1 MKIIKRKIESAI
13 IIINKFITTKR
24 LHLINI
30 LNENIIIGSNCYFE
44 NNILLKATD
53 NGKIKIGNNVT
64 ISQGVQIIARGGMV
78 KIEENVH
85 IGVGVIIVAL
95 EEISIG
101 AGTLIAEYVVIRDQD
116 HIVNSKNLISS
127 GFKVNKIKIKEN
139 VWIGSK
145 STILRKSEIEEGAV
159 IGAHTL
165 VRGKINANTLAVG
178 IPAKMIKNIK

>member
-13 IIINKFITTKR
+13 ILINKYINTKKI
-24 LHLINI
+24 HVFNI
-30 LNENIIIGSNCYFE
+30 LNENIKIGKKCYFE
-44 NNILLKATD
+44 NNVLLKATD
-53 NGKIKIGNNVT
+53 NGKITIGNKVK
-64 ISQGVQIIARGGMV
+64 ISQGVQIIARGGTI
-78 KIEENVH
+78 KIEENVQ

-116 HIVNSKNLISS
+116 HIVNDKNLISS

-178 IPAKMIKNIK
+178 IPAKMIKNLK